1 MAQEPKDFD
10 FGTADLEAFLTNVT
24 GLNIIYR
31 NKMRAVLKSEDNEM
45 PRLWE
50 LFTEANN
57 REVDEGVRLMTPDFR
72 QGFIKLYLMNG
83 GKIQ

>member
-1 MAQEPKDFD
+1 MAQEAKDFD

-31 NKMRAVLKSEDNEM
+31 NKMRSVLASEENEM

-57 REVDEGVRLMTPDFR
+57 REVDEGVRLMTPEFR
-72 QGFIKLYLMNG
+72 QGFLTLFIMNG
-83 GKIQ
+83 GKME